1 MIGGIEPFSLSYW
14 PANHWVFSGLEGSN
28 DDTHTHTHWRME
40 SAGTHTLRDRCRNS
54 KRPNQPASYQCFQ
67 HLLPPSLYDTH
78 THTHAQTLIP
88 SSRKTGGDSKK
99 SRLLGIFVM
108 CIVAPIISYLS
119 FSLLA
124 PTHPPTRTHIFG
136 RGCRTF
142 ALLDPWPNLNSIS
155 ER

>member
-78 THTHAQTLIP
+78 THARTNTYTQQQKNRWRQQEIETIGHFCDVYCCSHNLLPFVLT
-88 SSRKTGGDSKK
+88 SRSDT
-99 SRLLGIFVM
+99 
-108 CIVAPIISYLS
+108 
-119 FSLLA
+119 
-124 PTHPPTRTHIFG
+124 PTHTNTHFWQRLPYLRTPRSLAQF
-136 RGCRTF
+136 
-142 ALLDPWPNLNSIS
+142 
-155 ER
+155 EQYQ